1 MTLISREAVELY
13 DHQWQ
18 SQHLSH
24 IHLLYGLEGCPLL
37 KGSNVQNQE
46 YMMTSSLLSS
56 CSLDKMDGGSIQ
68 IHPTFCCMATQRC
81 PAIKSGLL

>member
-1 MTLISREAVELY
+1 MALISREAVELR

-24 IHLLYGLEGCPLL
+24 IGLEGCPLF
-37 KGSNVQNQE
+37 KGSDVQNQE

-56 CSLDKMDGGSIQ
+56 CSLDKMDGDSIQ

-81 PAIKSGLL
+81 H